1 MEMLALQTMRPESR
15 LRIHKS
21 KKDSDVVVF
30 ILSSLVITPSQLLVQ
45 VKHPLPMQI
54 RVKLFN

>member
-1 MEMLALQTMRPESR
+1 MEMLALQTMRPESQ

-30 ILSSLVITPSQLLVQ
+30 ILSSLVITPS
-45 VKHPLPMQI
+45 
-54 RVKLFN
+54 